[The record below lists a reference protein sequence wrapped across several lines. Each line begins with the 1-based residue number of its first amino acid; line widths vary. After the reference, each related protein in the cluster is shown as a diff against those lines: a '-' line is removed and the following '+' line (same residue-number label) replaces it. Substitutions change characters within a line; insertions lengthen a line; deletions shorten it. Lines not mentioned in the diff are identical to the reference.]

1 MSTSPLAV
9 ITGSSSGI
17 GLELAKLAAND
28 GYSLI
33 LAADTPFDDA
43 ITQITSHN
51 VQTLN
56 ADLSTSNGIAEL
68 VTLVGDRQVDV
79 LCANAGHGLGKAFLD
94 EDFQAIRG
102 VIGTNITGTLEL
114 LHAVAGRMQARGTG
128 RILLTGSMAGFMP
141 GAYQAVYNA
150 SKAFINN
157 FSYALRNELK
167 DSGVTVTCLMPSVTD
182 TEFWERGGT
191 LDTKA
196 GSGEKGSPDKPAL
209 AGWEAMKAGKDE
221 VSPGLGHTI
230 EKAALKVMPAEIA
243 AEMNAKDLKPRPAR

>member
-1 MSTSPLAV
+1 MPTSPLAV

-43 ITQITSHN
+43 LNKIMSDD

-56 ADLSTSNGIAEL
+56 ADLSTSEGIARL
-68 VTLVGDRQVDV
+68 VMLIGNRQVDV

-94 EDFQAIRG
+94 EDFRAIRG
-102 VIGTNITGTLEL
+102 VIETNITGTLEL
-114 LHAVAGRMQARGTG
+114 IHEVAARMQVRGTG

-150 SKAFINN
+150 SKTFINN

-182 TEFWERGGT
+182 TEFWSEAKPWTPRQD
-191 LDTKA
+191 L
-196 GSGEKGSPDKPAL
+196 EKKILQKSRLSPVGKP
-209 AGWEAMKAGKDE
+209 
-221 VSPGLGHTI
+221 
-230 EKAALKVMPAEIA
+230 
-243 AEMNAKDLKPRPAR
+243 

>member
-17 GLELAKLAAND
+17 GLELAKLAADD

-43 ITQITSHN
+43 LSQITSN
-51 VQTLN
+51 DVQILN
-56 ADLSTSNGIAEL
+56 ADLSTSDGIAEL
-68 VTLVGDRQVDV
+68 VMLIGNRQVDV

-94 EDFQAIRG
+94 EDFRAIRG
-102 VIGTNITGTLEL
+102 VIDTNITGTLEL
-114 LHAVAGRMQARGTG
+114 IHQVASRMQVRGAG

-196 GSGEKGSPDKPAL
+196 GSGEKDSPDKPAF
-209 AGWEAMKAGKDE
+209 AGWEAMKAGKGE
-221 VSPGLGHTI
+221 VSPGLKHTI
-230 EKAALKVMPAEIA
+230 EKAALKVMPAEVV
-243 AEMNAKDLKPRPAR
+243 AEMNAKDLKPRNA